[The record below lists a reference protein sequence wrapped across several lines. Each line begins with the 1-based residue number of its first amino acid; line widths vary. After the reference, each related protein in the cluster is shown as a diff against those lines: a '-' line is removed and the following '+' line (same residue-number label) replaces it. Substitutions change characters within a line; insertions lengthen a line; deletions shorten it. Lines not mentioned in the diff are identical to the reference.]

1 LKKKTI
7 LVCGATGFIGRNII
21 EHFANIASFKVIGVY
36 HNRPPFPHE
45 GVTWV
50 QADLTNPA
58 QVSNV
63 LEGVD
68 ILIQAAAVTSGVQT
82 IFSQPEIHITDNVV
96 MNSYLF
102 RMACEK
108 RLEHVLFF
116 SCTIMLH
123 SSDLPLSEQDFDAN
137 REMHPRYFG
146 GGWNK
151 VYLEKMCEF
160 FSRIGQTKFT
170 AIRHSNVYGAYDKFD
185 IQTAHVLGASITKVM
200 NAEDSITIWGSGE
213 ETRDLIYIDDL
224 VSMVAKVLE
233 KQIQKFSIFNCGS
246 GTPTSINELV
256 RLIISISGKSIRVL
270 HDISKPSIATNI
282 FLNCSKAYIELGWTP
297 TVPLTNGL
305 EATIKWWQKNI
316 GKNNSI

>member
-1 LKKKTI
+1 MKKTI

-21 EHFANIASFKVIGVY
+21 EHLAKIANYKLIGTY
-36 HNRPPFPHE
+36 HNKPPFTHQ

-50 QADLTNPA
+50 KADLTDPV
-58 QVSNV
+58 QVSTV

-68 ILIQAAAVTSGVQT
+68 ILIQAAAVTSGVMT
-82 IFSQPEIHITDNVV
+82 IFSHPEIHITDNVV

-102 RMACEK
+102 RFAYER
-108 RLEHVLFF
+108 RLEHVVFF

-123 SSDLPLSEQDFDAN
+123 SSDSPLSEQDFDAN

-170 AIRHSNVYGAYDKFD
+170 VIRHSNVFGPYDKFD
-185 IQTAHVLGASITKVM
+185 IQRAHVLGASITKVM
-200 NAEDSITIWGSGE
+200 NSEENITVWGSGE
-213 ETRDLIYIDDL
+213 ETRDFLYIDDL
-224 VSMVAKVLE
+224 VGMVGNVLE
-233 KQIQKFSIFNCGS
+233 KQTEKFSIFNCGS
-246 GTPTSINELV
+246 GVSTSINELV
-256 RLIISISGKSIRVL
+256 RIIISISGKSLSIL

-282 FLNCSKAYIELGWTP
+282 FLNCSKAKVELGWEPEISLRT
-297 TVPLTNGL
+297 GL
-305 EATIKWWQKNI
+305 EKTINWWRKNI
-316 GKNNSI
+316 DKHNSI